1 MSTIQLFKE
10 KIKIWAEQASERSTP
25 TANYPAITYAQ
36 KTFRSFQEIPL
47 HLSADVILNRNNIGK
62 LLTSGSLVEDS
73 QLQKVEDLLCNGF
86 PLETSGR
93 LYLPA
98 KSNRFGCGGSCSYD
112 ATYL

>member
-36 KTFRSFQEIPL
+36 KKHFEVFRKSPL
-47 HLSADVILNRNNIGK
+47 HLSADTILNRKNIGK

-73 QLQKVEDLLCNGF
+73 QLQKVEDLL
-86 PLETSGR
+86 
-93 LYLPA
+93 
-98 KSNRFGCGGSCSYD
+98 
-112 ATYL
+112 